1 MAEVPVVAEHDQVT
15 EEPTLVRRR
24 FSLRR
29 MLGSLE
35 GVVGLLLTGSVCL
48 VGLVGA
54 QFSTGD
60 PMAMA
65 NPLFLAPSSRF
76 PMGTDAVGRE
86 VFPRVVQGIGTSLSV
101 VVLVMLMSTV
111 VGITAGALAGYRGGV
126 VDSLVMRLVDVV
138 QAVPRLLVAIV
149 VVALLGSG
157 LDKLVLL
164 LGLTSWTF
172 LARLVRAEVLSLK
185 RREFVESARAAGAS
199 GPRILLHHVLPNVLP
214 AVLAVLPLM
223 ASQVIL
229 IEAALA
235 FLGLSDQGRV
245 SLGFLIAEAQPHLQY
260 YWWLSVFPGAVLVAL
275 VLGLNLAGQALSE
288 ILNPVAHD
296 LQSAD
301 GAAP

>member
-1 MAEVPVVAEHDQVT
+1 MVAEHDQVT

-199 GPRILLHHVLPNVLP
+199 GPQIMLHHVLPNVLP